1 MADPSDE
8 REENRGGRPVCLDEN
23 KRRKII
29 ALLANG
35 SSRRVAA
42 RYVGRSPST
51 IHRTMLRESSQDYTV
66 EAGPVIAIAPTQ
78 TEN

>member
-42 RYVGRSPST
+42 RYVGARPARSTARCSASRRKT
-51 IHRTMLRESSQDYTV
+51 IL
-66 EAGPVIAIAPTQ
+66 
-78 TEN
+78 